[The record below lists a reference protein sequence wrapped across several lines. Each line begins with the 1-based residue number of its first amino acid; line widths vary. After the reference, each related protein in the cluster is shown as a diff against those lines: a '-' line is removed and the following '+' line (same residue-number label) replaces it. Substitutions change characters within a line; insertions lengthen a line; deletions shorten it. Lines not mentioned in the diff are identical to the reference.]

1 MIAAQTER
9 NRTALL
15 HLIDRAACP
24 YADLGGGYAAANCGP
39 LFDDLEINRGWVRNA
54 AGTDTATSG
63 RWAVGN
69 PQPTSSGGA
78 KQLGKTVSGIRA
90 LVTGAAAGSSAGA
103 NDVDGGTTTIRSR
116 AIRLPGGPGGVRQPH
131 VPLGLRPQRRTRR
144 PTTRSGSSWRPRTG
158 RQTVVFE
165 VLGRPVNVNGS
176 WRTARVPLEAWAGQ
190 AIHLVVEA
198 TDGGERQPRRGRG
211 RRHPHPQA
219 LTPAPDATGP
229 PAGHV
234 AGNPAAATGRP
245 PAPGAFAGGAGRD
258 RLRAVATRP
267 IRVLLVDDHPAILDA
282 VGAAVRAAP
291 DLALAGDARTLDEA
305 RAALAGGADRVDVVV
320 SDVQLAGEAEG
331 LRLLDGIP
339 ADGPAVL
346 LLSSFDQPPLIRSAF
361 ERGAA
366 GYLIK
371 TSEVG
376 EILDAIRTVAS
387 GGTAFSAAML
397 RAIRSAPRRPSDRE
411 MEVLAL
417 LCGGASNDEIGVRL
431 GVTEK
436 TVESHL
442 RRLFDRYG
450 VLSRTELAVLALRE
464 GWVAEKGRA

>member
-1 MIAAQTER
+1 
-9 NRTALL
+9 
-15 HLIDRAACP
+15 
-24 YADLGGGYAAANCGP
+24 
-39 LFDDLEINRGWVRNA
+39 
-54 AGTDTATSG
+54 
-63 RWAVGN
+63 
-69 PQPTSSGGA
+69 
-78 KQLGKTVSGIRA
+78 
-90 LVTGAAAGSSAGA
+90 
-103 NDVDGGTTTIRSR
+103 
-116 AIRLPGGPGGVRQPH
+116 
-131 VPLGLRPQRRTRR
+131 
-144 PTTRSGSSWRPRTG
+144 
-158 RQTVVFE
+158 
-165 VLGRPVNVNGS
+165 
-176 WRTARVPLEAWAGQ
+176 
-190 AIHLVVEA
+190 
-198 TDGGERQPRRGRG
+198 
-211 RRHPHPQA
+211 
-219 LTPAPDATGP
+219 
-229 PAGHV
+229 
-234 AGNPAAATGRP
+234 
-245 PAPGAFAGGAGRD
+245 
-258 RLRAVATRP
+258 VATRP

-282 VGAAVRAAP
+282 VGAAVGAAP
-291 DLALAGDARTLDEA
+291 DLVLAGDARTLAEA
-305 RAALAGGADRVDVVV
+305 RAALAGGAGRVDVMV

-376 EILDAIRTVAS
+376 EILDAIRTVAA